1 MEVKLPALLGNYD
14 RQIDRHA
21 TDRPGHREVTL
32 PLSETKHT
40 YERTEKAIC
49 INANVIILF
58 RPHLHL
64 RLIIVIGSENSL

>member
-14 RQIDRHA
+14 RQTDRHA

-40 YERTEKAIC
+40 YERTDERSNLYKCQCHYC
-49 INANVIILF
+49 ISTPTTN
-58 RPHLHL
+58 HCYWK
-64 RLIIVIGSENSL
+64 

>member
-40 YERTEKAIC
+40 YERTDQQRSNLYKYKCHYC
-49 INANVIILF
+49 I
-58 RPHLHL
+58 
-64 RLIIVIGSENSL
+64 ST